1 MKSALQTRLAA
12 FLVLKEIFERK
23 VTVQLAFSQCKLF
36 KKLSEIDIKF
46 VRLLV
51 LTTLRRYG
59 QSKIILNEYLKK
71 KLSGKKKDIELVLI
85 LAIVQLK
92 FLNTPPH
99 AVVDTAVDLSKEIKQ
114 KNFSG
119 LVNAILHAIS
129 KDKEKP
135 LPDIIE
141 NLPDWLSKKWIARR
155 CLE

>member
-71 KLSGKKKDIELVLI
+71 KLSGKKKI
-85 LAIVQLK
+85 
-92 FLNTPPH
+92 
-99 AVVDTAVDLSKEIKQ
+99 
-114 KNFSG
+114 
-119 LVNAILHAIS
+119 
-129 KDKEKP
+129 
-135 LPDIIE
+135 
-141 NLPDWLSKKWIARR
+141 
-155 CLE
+155 